1 MEDTKLLALTQKL
14 LEEKKYVTLRK
25 ILEEE
30 EPVDIG
36 ELLEELSLSQLL
48 IVFRLL
54 PKEPAAEVFVYLDGE
69 VQEQLIRSF
78 SDAEL
83 KEVLDE
89 LYMDDAVD
97 MIEEMPANVV
107 KRILR
112 HASPEMR
119 ASINDLLKYPKD
131 SAGSIMTTEYVDLKK
146 DLTIRDAIR
155 RIRRTGV
162 DKETIYTCYVTDS
175 DRVLQG
181 TVSAKDLLLN
191 ESDTLIEDIMETSVI
206 SVSTLDDKE
215 EVANQL
221 SRYDFIAMP
230 VVDGGGRLVGIVT
243 VDDAID
249 VITEEATE
257 DIEKMAAIS
266 PSDKPYMRTG
276 VFETWKNRIPW
287 LLILLISATFTGL
300 IINANAAMLS
310 TAIFLAAFIPVLMDT
325 AGNTGSQAA
334 VSIIRS
340 LSLDE
345 IDFSDIF
352 MILWKEIRVGA
363 LCGVT
368 LAVANFAKILLFD
381 RLICGNESIT
391 VMVAFMVSLTLFIT
405 VVFAKIIGCALP
417 IITKRLGFD
426 PAIMSSPFVTTIT
439 DTFSLLIYFAVAGAL
454 L

>member
-1 MEDTKLLALTQKL
+1 MEDTELLVLTQKL

-36 ELLEELSLSQLL
+36 ELLEELSPSQLL

-78 SDAEL
+78 SDSEL

-175 DRVLQG
+175 NRVLEG

-230 VVDGGGRLVGIVT
+230 VVDGSGRLVGIVT

-287 LLILLISATFTGL
+287 LLILLVSATFTGL
-300 IINANAAMLS
+300 IINANSAMLS

-345 IDFSDIF
+345 IDFSDVF
-352 MILWKEIRVGA
+352 TVLWKEIRVGA
-363 LCGVT
+363 LCGAT
-368 LAVANFAKILLFD
+368 LAVANFVKILLFD
-381 RLICGNESIT
+381 RLICSNESIT
-391 VMVAFMVSLTLFIT
+391 LMVAFMVSLTLFIT

-439 DTFSLLIYFAVAGAL
+439 DTFSLLIYFAVAAAL

>member
-1 MEDTKLLALTQKL
+1 MEDTELLVLTQKL

-36 ELLEELSLSQLL
+36 ELLEELSPSQLL

-78 SDAEL
+78 SDSEL

-175 DRVLQG
+175 NRVLEG

-230 VVDGGGRLVGIVT
+230 VVDGSGRLVGIVT

-287 LLILLISATFTGL
+287 LLILLVSATFTGL
-300 IINANAAMLS
+300 IINANSAMLS

-345 IDFSDIF
+345 IDFSDVF
-352 MILWKEIRVGA
+352 TVLWKEIRVGA
-363 LCGVT
+363 LCGAT

-381 RLICGNESIT
+381 RLICSNESIT
-391 VMVAFMVSLTLFIT
+391 LMVAFMVSLTLFIT

-439 DTFSLLIYFAVAGAL
+439 DTFSLLIYFAVAAAL

>member
-14 LEEKKYVTLRK
+14 LDEKKFVTLRK

-36 ELLEELSLSQLL
+36 ELFEELSPSQLL

-78 SDAEL
+78 SDSEL

-146 DLTIRDAIR
+146 DLTVRDAIR

-162 DKETIYTCYVTDS
+162 DKETIYTCYVTDN

-181 TVSAKDLLLN
+181 MVSAKDLLIN
-191 ESDTLIEDIMETSVI
+191 SSDTLIADIMETSVI
-206 SVSTLDDKE
+206 SVKTLDDKE

-221 SRYDFIAMP
+221 SRYDFLAMP

-257 DIEKMAAIS
+257 DIERMAAIN
-266 PSDKPYMRTG
+266 PSDKTYMRTG
-276 VFETWKNRIPW
+276 VFETWKKRIPW
-287 LLILLISATFTGL
+287 LLILLVSATFTSL
-300 IINANAAMLS
+300 IISANTTLLTS
-310 TAIFLAAFIPVLMDT
+310 AAFLIACIPVLMDT
-325 AGNTGSQAA
+325 GGNTGSQAA

-345 IDFSDIF
+345 IDFSDIYRV
-352 MILWKEIRVGA
+352 IWKEVRVGA
-363 LCGVT
+363 LCGLT
-368 LAVANFAKILLFD
+368 LASASFVKIMLFD
-381 RLICGNESIT
+381 RLICGGEGIT
-391 VMVAFMVSLTLFIT
+391 VMIALVVSLTILIS
-405 VVFAKIIGCALP
+405 VVFAKLIGCTLP
-417 IITKRLGFD
+417 IISKKLGFD
-426 PAIMSSPFVTTIT
+426 PAIMSSPFITTIV
-439 DTFSLLIYFAVAGAL
+439 DTVALLIYFAVAAIL

>member
-1 MEDTKLLALTQKL
+1 MEDTKLLLLTEKL
-14 LEEKKYVTLRK
+14 LEEKKFVTLRK

-30 EPVDIG
+30 EPADIG
-36 ELLEELSLSQLL
+36 ELLEELTPSQLL

-54 PKEPAAEVFVYLDGE
+54 PKEPAAEVFVYLDVE
-69 VQEQLIRSF
+69 TQEQLIHSF
-78 SDAEL
+78 SDSEL

-97 MIEEMPANVV
+97 MIEEMPATVV

-146 DLTIRDAIR
+146 DLTVRDAIR

-162 DKETIYTCYVTDS
+162 DKETIYTCYVTDR

-181 TVSAKDLLLN
+181 TVSAKDLLVN
-191 ESDTLIEDIMETSVI
+191 ESDTLIADIMETSVI
-206 SVSTLDDKE
+206 SVKTLDDKE

-221 SRYDFIAMP
+221 SHYDFLAMP
-230 VVDGGGRLVGIVT
+230 VVDGSGRLVGIVT

-276 VFETWKNRIPW
+276 VFETWKKRIPW
-287 LLILLISATFTGL
+287 LLILLVSATFTGL
-300 IINANAAMLS
+300 IISANSAMLS
-310 TAIFLAAFIPVLMDT
+310 GAIFLAAFIPVIMDT
-325 AGNTGSQAA
+325 AGNTGSQSA

-345 IDFSDIF
+345 IDFSDLLKV
-352 MILWKEIRVGA
+352 LWKEVMVGA

-368 LAVANFAKILLFD
+368 LAVANFGKIMLFD
-381 RLICGNESIT
+381 RLICGDENIT
-391 VMVAFMVSLTLFIT
+391 LTVALVISLTIFIT
-405 VVFAKIIGCALP
+405 VVIAKIIGCALP
-417 IITKRLGFD
+417 IVSKRLGFD
-426 PAIMSSPFVTTIT
+426 PALMSSPFITTII
-439 DTFSLLIYFAVAGAL
+439 DTLSLLIYFAVAGL
-454 L
+454 IL

>member
-1 MEDTKLLALTQKL
+1 MEDTELLVLTQKL

-36 ELLEELSLSQLL
+36 ELLEELSPSQLL

-78 SDAEL
+78 SDSEL

-175 DRVLQG
+175 NRVLEG

-230 VVDGGGRLVGIVT
+230 VVDGSGRLVGIVT

-287 LLILLISATFTGL
+287 LLILLVSATFTGL
-300 IINANAAMLS
+300 IINANSAMLR

-345 IDFSDIF
+345 IDFSDVF
-352 MILWKEIRVGA
+352 TVLWKEIRVGA
-363 LCGVT
+363 LCGAT
-368 LAVANFAKILLFD
+368 LAVANFVKILLFD
-381 RLICGNESIT
+381 RLICSNESIT
-391 VMVAFMVSLTLFIT
+391 LMVAFMVSLTLFIT

-439 DTFSLLIYFAVAGAL
+439 DTFSLLIYFAVAAAL

>member
-14 LEEKKYVTLRK
+14 LDEKKYVTLRK

-36 ELLEELSLSQLL
+36 ELFEELSPSQLL

-78 SDAEL
+78 SDSEL

-146 DLTIRDAIR
+146 DLTVRDAIR

-162 DKETIYTCYVTDS
+162 DKETIYTCYVTDN

-181 TVSAKDLLLN
+181 MVSAKDLLIN
-191 ESDTLIEDIMETSVI
+191 SSDTLIEDIMETSVI
-206 SVSTLDDKE
+206 SVKTLDDKE

-221 SRYDFIAMP
+221 SRYDFLAMP

-257 DIEKMAAIS
+257 DIERMAAIN
-266 PSDKPYMRTG
+266 PSDKTYMRTG
-276 VFETWKNRIPW
+276 VFETWKKRIPW
-287 LLILLISATFTGL
+287 LLILLVSATFTSL
-300 IINANAAMLS
+300 IISANTSLLS
-310 TAIFLAAFIPVLMDT
+310 SAVFLIACIPVLMDT
-325 AGNTGSQAA
+325 GGNTGSQAA

-345 IDFSDIF
+345 IDFSDIYKV
-352 MILWKEIRVGA
+352 IWKEVRVGA
-363 LCGVT
+363 LCGLT
-368 LAVANFAKILLFD
+368 LAGASFVKIMLFD
-381 RLICGNESIT
+381 RLICGDEGVT
-391 VMVAFMVSLTLFIT
+391 VMIALVVSLTIVIT
-405 VVFAKIIGCALP
+405 VVFAKLIGCSLP
-417 IITKRLGFD
+417 IISKKLGFD
-426 PAIMSSPFVTTIT
+426 PAIMSSPFITTIV
-439 DTFSLLIYFAVAGAL
+439 DTIALLIYFAVAAIL

>member
-36 ELLEELSLSQLL
+36 ELFEELSPSQLL

-78 SDAEL
+78 SDSEL

-181 TVSAKDLLLN
+181 TVSAKDLLIN

-206 SVSTLDDKE
+206 SVRTLDDKE

-230 VVDGGGRLVGIVT
+230 VVDGSGRLVGIVT

-257 DIEKMAAIS
+257 DIERMAAIS
-266 PSDKPYMRTG
+266 PSDKPYTRTG
-276 VFETWKNRIPW
+276 VFETWRKRIPW
-287 LLILLISATFTGL
+287 LLILLVSATFTGL
-300 IINANAAMLS
+300 IINANSAMLS
-310 TAIFLAAFIPVLMDT
+310 GAIFLAAFIPVLMDT

-345 IDFSDIF
+345 IDFSDILTV
-352 MILWKEIRVGA
+352 LWKEIRVGA

-368 LAVANFAKILLFD
+368 LAAANFAKIMLID
-381 RLICGNESIT
+381 RLICGDERIT
-391 VMVAFMVSLTLFIT
+391 LMVAFVISLTLFIT

-417 IITKRLGFD
+417 IISKKLGFD